1 MRKFKLFMNPVEGQA
16 HWLNEQAKNGWKLS
30 KVGRLF
36 YEFEPS
42 NPGEYQYAVD
52 YIGNKSNQER
62 IKYEEFISE
71 MNITYYE
78 KPINL
83 GHFSIGKVKYRPF
96 ADKGGKI
103 ATSRGMI
110 NRELLILEKK
120 NDGKPFAIY
129 SNITDKIE
137 ALKERR
143 KPYIYFIV
151 FTLLMGLYIYYT
163 RKPFFSSTLWNYHN
177 DDFKGILA
185 FGVILGLPSVK
196 SGIRV
201 LQLSLAIRGLREKM
215 KVHEV

>member
-1 MRKFKLFMNPVEGQA
+1 LAFIKK
-16 HWLNEQAKNGWKLS
+16 W
-30 KVGRLF
+30 
-36 YEFEPS
+36 
-42 NPGEYQYAVD
+42 
-52 YIGNKSNQER
+52 GNS
-62 IKYEEFISE
+62 
-71 MNITYYE
+71 T
-78 KPINL
+78 
-83 GHFSIGKVKYRPF
+83 KVKYRPF

-215 KVHEV
+215 KVYEV

>member
-1 MRKFKLFMNPVEGQA
+1 MNPIEGQER
-16 HWLNEQAKNGWKLS
+16 WLNEQARNGWKLF

-36 YEFEPS
+36 YEFKAS

-78 KPINL
+78 KPIKL
-83 GHFSIGKVKYRPF
+83 GHFSVGKIKYRPF

-129 SNITDKIE
+129 SNIADKIE

-151 FTLLMGLYIYYT
+151 LTLLMGFYIYYI
-163 RKPFFSSTLWNYHN
+163 RKPLFSYTLWSYQN

-185 FGVILGLPSVK
+185 SGVLLGLLSIISV
-196 SGIRV
+196 IRA
-201 LQLSLAIRGLREKM
+201 LQLSLAIRGLSGTVKT
-215 KVHEV
+215 HE

>member
-120 NDGKPFAIY
+120 NDGEPFAIY

-143 KPYIYFIV
+143 KPHIYFIV

-163 RKPFFSSTLWNYHN
+163 RKPFFSFTLWNYHN
-177 DDFKGILA
+177 EHFKGMLA
-185 FGVILGLPSVK
+185 VLGLLSVK
-196 SGIRV
+196 SVIRV
-201 LQLSLAIRGLREKM
+201 LQLSLAIRGLREKRPEY
-215 KVHEV
+215 KL